1 MFNPGSHSIYDL
13 TMEHATDDQTMNNK
27 ALIKRIEEH
36 AQNYSLSTDLFP
48 F

>member
-1 MFNPGSHSIYDL
+1 MFNPGSHSIDN
-13 TMEHATDDQTMNNK
+13 QIMNNK
-27 ALIKRIEEH
+27 ALINRIEEH

>member
-1 MFNPGSHSIYDL
+1 MFNPGSHSISDNG
-13 TMEHATDDQTMNNK
+13 TRTDDQTMNK
-27 ALIKRIEEH
+27 ALINRIEEH

>member
-1 MFNPGSHSIYDL
+1 MFNPGGHSISDNG
-13 TMEHATDDQTMNNK
+13 TRTDDQTMNNK
-27 ALIKRIEEH
+27 ALINRIEEH